1 MPQQV
6 ICVLKA
12 MLIARKEY
20 KDALRSK
27 LFLVVL
33 FLLVGLT
40 ATSILVSSLMFQAQQ
55 TQYQSAVQILAELG
69 KVPTEQPPHLFPLTL
84 LRGFVDYLEIIG
96 AILGI
101 LLGYYSVAKEK
112 NQKTLQLILTR
123 PVEPKDIVTGK
134 SLGNAALLASVLLLV
149 AGLVWLS
156 IWSVTGTKLLWNEV
170 AKLLIVLALS
180 LAYIM
185 VFYFLASF
193 LSLRMKSLSQSLMV
207 CFAIW
212 LVIVLILPQIGD
224 TMDPDNQVP
233 GGFFKSMNF
242 NKDQERQVLAQFSA
256 YETTRNFIEE
266 ISVTKH
272 YERMSFALFG
282 IKPEFNDRSLS
293 YILSVKWLDA
303 VWVAAFLFA
312 GIIANYRIIVR
323 RDALLGG

>member
-1 MPQQV
+1 
-6 ICVLKA
+6 
-12 MLIARKEY
+12 
-20 KDALRSK
+20 
-27 LFLVVL
+27 
-33 FLLVGLT
+33 
-40 ATSILVSSLMFQAQQ
+40 
-55 TQYQSAVQILAELG
+55 
-69 KVPTEQPPHLFPLTL
+69 
-84 LRGFVDYLEIIG
+84 
-96 AILGI
+96 
-101 LLGYYSVAKEK
+101 
-112 NQKTLQLILTR
+112 
-123 PVEPKDIVTGK
+123 VTGK

-156 IWSVTGTKLLWNEV
+156 VWSVTGMVLLWNEV

-193 LSLRMKSLSQSLMV
+193 LSLRMKSLSQSLMI

-282 IKPEFNDRSLS
+282 IKPEFNDKSLS

-312 GIIANYRIIVR
+312 GIIANYRVIIK
-323 RDALLGG
+323 RDTLFGG